1 MDAARAMTLIGLGS
15 PVTKPQPEHFHHLHL
30 YVLKPEVRSYF
41 WICVCLIYSELKL
54 ATEP

>member
-30 YVLKPEVRSYF
+30 YVLKPEVRSYL
-41 WICVCLIYSELKL
+41 WICACLIYSELKL